1 MSPIRVNRMQLAFW
15 GRVLLMVTAISLGIG
30 LPGVV
35 SSDKHPYYYY
45 LHISSCRV
53 KNNALLVAYKVR
65 GRGYSA
71 VTSYEEVAALG
82 HWDRVYVGPFS
93 SLTTARLKK
102 MELLNKGYVD
112 YAGIH
117 RKYDLIWNG
126 PSTQPKQD
134 KEIAYVAPVE
144 NSTVP
149 VLETAVMAS
158 LSQDESLT
166 DVSVSEQPE
175 YEPSHVEKGPA
186 PVILDYHA
194 SKVLHPGATW
204 KVYLHARDNEGDMKY
219 ISAQLRK
226 PGTVH
231 AVDLTMID
239 KEDRREFSGYL
250 FVKTP
255 LDPLLVWESL
265 NLKVLVRDSQG
276 NRSKAIDL
284 PLTFHL
290 VPRQEVPEDWQ
301 AASKNKLGTMWF
313 EIESSA
319 KSHDVIGG

>member
-1 MSPIRVNRMQLAFW
+1 MQLAFW
-15 GRVLLMVTAISLGIG
+15 ARVFLMVTAVCLGIG
-30 LPGVV
+30 LPGEV

-53 KNNALLVAYKVR
+53 KNNALLVADKVR

-71 VTSYEEVAALG
+71 ITSYEEVAALG

-93 SLTTARLKK
+93 SLETARLKK
-102 MELLNKGYVD
+102 KELLNKGYVD

-117 RKYDLIWNG
+117 RKDDLIWDG
-126 PSTQPKQD
+126 PSKQPNQ
-134 KEIAYVAPVE
+134 ERELAYVAPVE
-144 NSTVP
+144 NSAIP
-149 VLETAVMAS
+149 VLETAAVAS
-158 LSQDESLT
+158 LSQDDSLT

-175 YEPSHVEKGPA
+175 YEPTHMEKGPA

-194 SKVLHPGATW
+194 SKVLHPGDTW

-219 ISAQLRK
+219 IAAQLWK
-226 PGTVH
+226 AGIGH
-231 AVDLTMID
+231 SVDLTMID
-239 KEDRREFSGYL
+239 KEDGREFSGYL

-265 NLKVLVRDSQG
+265 KLKVLVRDSQG

-290 VPRQEVPEDWQ
+290 VPRQEVPENWQ
-301 AASKNKLGTMWF
+301 VASKYKLGTMWF

-319 KSHDVIGG
+319 KSYHVIGG